1 MINNAQKIIAHL
13 LTKTSVTNLLG
24 DRIFLGA
31 PKDVPINNY
40 LVLNV
45 ISDNIDNVTEKR
57 GRIEFRFIG
66 GNENITY
73 NSLNEAYLAVMAEMK
88 VRDIGDF
95 KPHKII
101 TSQFFMDFDAN
112 KRRFILQDLIF
123 HYTY

>member
-24 DRIFLGA
+24 NRIFLGS
-31 PKDVPINNY
+31 PKDLPINNY

-45 ISDNIDNVTEKR
+45 VSDNIDTVAEKR
-57 GRIEFRFIG
+57 GRIEFRFIA

-73 NSLNEAYLAVMAEMK
+73 DDLNNAYLAVMAEMK
-88 VRDIGDF
+88 IGDIGEF

-101 TSQFFMDFDAN
+101 TSQFFMDFDDL